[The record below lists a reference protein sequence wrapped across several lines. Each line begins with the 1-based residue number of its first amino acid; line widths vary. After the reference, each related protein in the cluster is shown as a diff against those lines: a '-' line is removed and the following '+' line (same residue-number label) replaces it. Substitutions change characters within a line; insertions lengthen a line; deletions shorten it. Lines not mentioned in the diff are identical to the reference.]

1 METRLQAMCNEKM
14 NQWAGEAE
22 INAMRAKKAGLTAEL
37 VTYPT
42 GLQMMRFAEP
52 FKEYGMHYEVTPKVW
67 EAINV

>member
-14 NQWAGEAE
+14 NQWANEAE
-22 INAMRAKKAGLTAEL
+22 INARRAKAKDIEAKLIE
-37 VTYPT
+37 YPT

-52 FKEYGMHYEVTPKVW
+52 FKEYGMHYEVTPEVW